1 MNSGREIPFYVFFMA
16 YLPCKGCCSLQGV
29 LLPARVIKT
38 KDTRARAMT
47 EFIELTVYESGDKVL
62 LPVRLITGV
71 VEDEDG
77 TFIETGIDGKGKE
90 TGVFVTESYESVKEK
105 LL

>member
-1 MNSGREIPFYVFFMA
+1 M
-16 YLPCKGCCSLQGV
+16 
-29 LLPARVIKT
+29 LLPARVIKINGNEG
-38 KDTRARAMT
+38 KKMT

-71 VEDEDG
+71 VEDKDG

-90 TGVFVTESYESVKEK
+90 TGVFVTESYESVKQK

>member
-1 MNSGREIPFYVFFMA
+1 
-16 YLPCKGCCSLQGV
+16 
-29 LLPARVIKT
+29 
-38 KDTRARAMT
+38 MT

>member
-1 MNSGREIPFYVFFMA
+1 MSSLWLISPARGVA
-16 YLPCKGCCSLQGV
+16 PCKGDKKQ
-29 LLPARVIKT
+29 
-38 KDTRARAMT
+38 KDTRAREMT
-47 EFIELTVYESGDKVL
+47 EFIELTVFESGDKVL

-77 TFIETGIDGKGKE
+77 TFIETGMDGKGKE

>member
-1 MNSGREIPFYVFFMA
+1 MA
-16 YLPCKGCCSLQGV
+16 
-29 LLPARVIKT
+29 
-38 KDTRARAMT
+38 
-47 EFIELTVYESGDKVL
+47 EFIELTVFDSGDKVL

-90 TGVFVTESYESVKEK
+90 TGVFVTESYESVRQK
-105 LL
+105 LLHCEV